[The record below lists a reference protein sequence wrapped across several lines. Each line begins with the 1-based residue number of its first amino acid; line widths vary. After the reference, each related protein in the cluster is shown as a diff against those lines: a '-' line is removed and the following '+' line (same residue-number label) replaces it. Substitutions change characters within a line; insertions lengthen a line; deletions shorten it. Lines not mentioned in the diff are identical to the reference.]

1 MKYSISN
8 NQLKVEILKKGAE
21 ICSIKSQKTGKEY
34 IWEANPDIWSRHAPV
49 LFPIVGAL
57 KNNQCIIDGAH
68 YTIPKHGFI
77 RDNDSAKL
85 KNITKDKLNFQFDYS
100 EKTLKIFPY
109 KFRLNICFQLKE
121 NKLIISHIVENIDSK
136 TMLFALGA
144 HPGFKCPFNT
154 GEKYDD
160 YYLEFECKENAATS
174 FLSKEGLITKDTK
187 QVLNDTD
194 KLPLSTDMF
203 NNDALMFK
211 DLKSRK
217 VSLKSHKSE
226 EAITIEYN
234 DFPYL
239 GLWAKP
245 NSPYICIEPWIGI
258 NDYENSN
265 GDFSKKDGIIH
276 LPAGEIFEA
285 QYSIEILEPSL

>member
-1 MKYSISN
+1 MNYSISN
-8 NQLKVEILKKGAE
+8 NQLEVKVLKKGAE

-34 IWEANPDIWSRHAPV
+34 IWEANPDIWARHAPV

-77 RDNDSAKL
+77 KDNESAKL
-85 KNITKDKLNFQFDYS
+85 KNKTNDKLNLQFDYS

-109 KFRLNICFQLKE
+109 KFRFNICFQLKE
-121 NKLIISHIVENIDSK
+121 NKLIISHIVENLDSK

-144 HPGFKCPFNT
+144 HPGFKCPFHT

-160 YYLEFECKENAATS
+160 YYLEFECKENAATA
-174 FLSKEGLITKDTK
+174 FVSKEGLITKDTK
-187 QVLNDTD
+187 QLLNDTS
-194 KLPLSTDMF
+194 KLPLNTDMF
-203 NNDALMFK
+203 NNDVLIFK
-211 DLKSRK
+211 ELKSRK
-217 VSLKSHKSE
+217 VSLKSHKSDE
-226 EAITIEYN
+226 TITIEYK

-245 NSPYICIEPWIGI
+245 NAPYICIEPWIGI
-258 NDYENSN
+258 NDYENST
-265 GDFSKKDGIIH
+265 GDFSKKDGIIN
-276 LPAGEIFEA
+276 LPASKIFKA
-285 QYSIEILEPSL
+285 QYSIEIKE

>member
-8 NQLKVEILKKGAE
+8 DKLKVEILKRGAE

-34 IWEANPDIWSRHAPV
+34 IWEANPDIWGRHAPI

-57 KNNQCIIDGAH
+57 KNNQCTIDGVK

-77 RDNDSAKL
+77 RDNNSAKL
-85 KNITKDKLNFQFDYS
+85 KNKTNNKLNLQLDYS

-109 KFRLNICFQLKE
+109 KFRFNICFQIKD
-121 NKLIISHIVENIDSK
+121 NKLIISNIVENLDSK

-154 GEKYDD
+154 DEKYED
-160 YYLEFECKENAATS
+160 YYIEFEHKENAATS
-174 FLSKEGLITKDTK
+174 ILSKKGLITKDTK
-187 QVLNDTD
+187 QILNDTT

-217 VSLKSHKSE
+217 VSLKSHKTE
-226 EAITIEYN
+226 EKITIEYK

-245 NSPYICIEPWIGI
+245 NAPYICIEPWIGI
-258 NDYENSN
+258 NDYEDSN
-265 GDFSKKDGIIH
+265 GDFSKKDGIIN
-276 LPAGEIFEA
+276 LPENKIFEA
-285 QYSIEILEPSL
+285 QYSIQINE